1 MNFQFIKLNLFK
13 FNIFISKGPFPY
25 NSSQFKSASARG
37 TCICFQIS
45 FFAYIKSWCIE
56 PPWKGIVPKKKKK
69 DVNNRGISRD
79 FLQKF
84 CYIFSEFY
92 MLA

>member
-1 MNFQFIKLNLFK
+1 MVYRATLER
-13 FNIFISKGPFPY
+13 
-25 NSSQFKSASARG
+25 NSTKQ
-37 TCICFQIS
+37 
-45 FFAYIKSWCIE
+45 
-56 PPWKGIVPKKKKK
+56 KKKKG
-69 DVNNRGISRD
+69 VNNRGISRD